1 MAVQWSAVEPYLRAT
16 FEATGQVERAEAVNR
31 AFAENASDDVIDTL
45 DAIGSR
51 VFQTLDAARDFLI
64 AQGLVE
70 S

>member
-1 MAVQWSAVEPYLRAT
+1 MTVRWTDVEPFLRAT
-16 FEATGQVERAEAVNR
+16 FETTGQVERAEAVNR

-51 VFQTLDAARDFLI
+51 VFQTLDAARDFLV

-70 S
+70 P

>member
-1 MAVQWSAVEPYLRAT
+1 MAVRWSDIEPYLRAT

-51 VFQTLDAARDFLI
+51 VFQTLDAAREFLVT
-64 AQGLVE
+64 QGLIE
-70 S
+70 Q